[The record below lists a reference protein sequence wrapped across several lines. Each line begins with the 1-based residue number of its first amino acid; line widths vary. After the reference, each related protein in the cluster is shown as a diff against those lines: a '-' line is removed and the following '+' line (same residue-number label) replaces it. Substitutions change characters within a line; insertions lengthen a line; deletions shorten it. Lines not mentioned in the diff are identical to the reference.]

1 MVQKLRWH
9 GCVTRINSLMP
20 MATSSIYVKQHFDHE
35 AKAQV
40 EEMITL
46 IMEAFVELLNEEDW
60 LTAETKAFAKQK
72 INSMSQKIGYPDY
85 LNDSSA
91 VDVEYKRYS
100 VFDNDYYKTKFMV
113 FYQMVYKFDFTKM
126 RSSSSTKCTK
136 GIF

>member
-1 MVQKLRWH
+1 
-9 GCVTRINSLMP
+9 